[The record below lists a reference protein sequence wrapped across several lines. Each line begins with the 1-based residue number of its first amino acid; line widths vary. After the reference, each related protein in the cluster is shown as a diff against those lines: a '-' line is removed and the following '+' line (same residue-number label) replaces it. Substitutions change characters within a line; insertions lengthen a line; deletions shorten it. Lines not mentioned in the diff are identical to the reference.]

1 MKLSDLPLSR
11 IHQSINEVKMSP
23 QRLINKAKLN
33 KYNIQVGFESEI
45 VIPHGLSKWGNGNY
59 LDDFKNRLVDT
70 LDDVADIVDVLEN
83 YGIQTDHREAN
94 RLFHRL
100 RDGYDD
106 FVNEWQ
112 RGQFYEVASEK
123 VREVYNND
131 VYDRDTEIRRK
142 LEEQGLSE
150 EEIEESIENEDRNYQ
165 VAEQDFEEQLSN
177 DVQYSIEH
185 EDEYFWEAFNEFID
199 DLDELPPESDYL
211 EDQGITNG
219 EDVLAHFGIDADE
232 SSDNYEVSAVEQVA
246 DSYAMDMAIPRNEI
260 NVLSS
265 YHGESKDIDEWYFEP
280 DSSIESKN
288 GDDLHIEIVSPPMPI
303 NDALEA
309 IEDHFKWLNTIGA
322 ETNDSTGLHISVSIQ
337 NDGKN
342 ENIDNLKLALFTG
355 DNKILSSFGR
365 QANSYC
371 RSYFEKIRQYKD
383 ITENDIP
390 TLLDKLKTDLSEL
403 ANRILKNTPKD
414 KYQSINPKG
423 DYVEF
428 RSLGNKDY
436 HKKLEEIQAAVG
448 RFAYAYAIASDP
460 NMHREEYLKKLY
472 KFINP
477 AKGTDLDIFTRYAAG
492 DLTVAELKRE
502 WAAAIVPSLSS
513 AVNTDFAIVDKQ
525 QNKIVGY
532 VHADSQDG
540 AEWNAYEKIIKR
552 DQRQTIDLAKFLT
565 KYSVEPVDKRRELKS
580 KLGKDP
586 SVPTDIGNLIVWDVI
601 SNFTGKKVGDVEA
614 TSKDDAAR
622 KFAERYR
629 KSITDVQS
637 NYSFE
642 RQQGDMFANREL
654 DKRQQFAKKVGQMKN
669 VTWQIFKLSDVNKVI
684 GEVEAERD
692 RKGDAEQ
699 LARKKLN
706 IDYDTWRKEGYMVAP
721 KLGK

>member
-23 QRLINKAKLN
+23 RRLINKAKLN
-33 KYNIQVGFESEI
+33 KHNIQVGFESEL
-45 VIPHGLSKWGNGNY
+45 VIPNGMAEYGSNPLSDY
-59 LDDFKNRLVDT
+59 SDREIET
-70 LDDVADIVDVLEN
+70 IDDVIDILEAAATYSVISAQDARIHSN
-83 YGIQTDHREAN
+83 NI
-94 RLFHRL
+94 
-100 RDGYDD
+100 RDAFSDY
-106 FVNEWQ
+106 VSEWQ
-112 RGQFYEVASEK
+112 RGQFYEVAYEK
-123 VREVYNND
+123 VRDVYYND
-131 VYDRDTEIRRK
+131 VIDRNVEIRRN
-142 LEEQGLSE
+142 LEAQGLSE

-177 DVQYSIEH
+177 EIQYSINH

-199 DLDELPPESDYL
+199 DLDYSVVDEDTFL
-211 EDQGITNG
+211 ENQRIYKG
-219 EDVLAHFGIDADE
+219 EDVFSHFNIDLDE
-232 SSDNYEVSAVEQVA
+232 SEDNYDTAAAEYYAEQYADWMSIPSNEV
-246 DSYAMDMAIPRNEI
+246 

-265 YHGESKDIDEWYFEP
+265 YHGTSKDPDEWYFEP
-280 DSSIESKN
+280 DSSIESNSSK
-288 GDDLHIEIVSPPMPI
+288 DLHVEIVSPPMPVDEAL
-303 NDALEA
+303 DA
-309 IEDHFKWLNTIGA
+309 IKDHFAWMKSVGA
-322 ETNDSTGLHISVSIQ
+322 VTNDSTGLHISVSIQ
-337 NDGKN
+337 DEEKN
-342 ENIDNLKLALFTG
+342 ENLDTLKLALFTG

-371 RSYFEKIRQYKD
+371 RNYFEKIRQYKD

-390 TLLDKLKTDLSEL
+390 ALLDKLKTDLSEL
-403 ANRILKNTPKD
+403 ASRILKNTPKD
-414 KYQSINPKG
+414 KYQSINPRG

-513 AVNTDFAIVDKQ
+513 TVNTDFAIIDKQ

-532 VHADSQDG
+532 VHASGQDG

-552 DQRQTIDLAKFLT
+552 DQRQNIDLAKFLS
-565 KYSVEPVDKRRELKS
+565 KYSVEPVDKRRELKL

-586 SVPTDIGNLIVWDVI
+586 SVPTDTGNLIMWDVI
-601 SNFTGKKVGDVEA
+601 SKLNNEKVGEVEA

-629 KSITDVQS
+629 KSITGVQHG
-637 NYSFE
+637 YSFE
-642 RQQGDMFANREL
+642 RQQGDMFAYREL
-654 DKRQQFAKKVGQMKN
+654 DKRQKFAKKVGQMKV
-669 VTWQIFKLSDVNKVI
+669 VTWQIFKLPDMNKVI
-684 GEVEAERD
+684 GEVEADRD
-692 RKGDAEQ
+692 RIGDAEQ
-699 LARKKLN
+699 KARKKLN
-706 IDYDTWRKEGYMVAP
+706 INYDTWIREGYMVAP

>member
-11 IHQSINEVKMSP
+11 IHRSINEVKMSP

-33 KYNIQVGFESEI
+33 KYNIQVGFESEL
-45 VIPHGLSKWGNGNY
+45 VIPDGMAEYGSNPLSDY
-59 LDDFKNRLVDT
+59 SDREIET
-70 LDDVADIVDVLEN
+70 ISDVLDILDAAASYSVIGDRDARN
-83 YGIQTDHREAN
+83 YSSSIQEA
-94 RLFHRL
+94 FS
-100 RDGYDD
+100 DY
-106 FVNEWQ
+106 VTEWQ
-112 RGQFYEVASEK
+112 RGQFYEVAYEK
-123 VREVYNND
+123 VRDVYYND
-131 VYDRDTEIRRK
+131 VIDRDTEIRRK
-142 LEEQGLSE
+142 LEELGLSE

-165 VAEQDFEEQLSN
+165 MAEQDFEEQLSY

-199 DLDELPPESDYL
+199 DLDDSDVNEHEFLESQSIYK
-211 EDQGITNG
+211 G
-219 EDVLAHFGIDADE
+219 EDVFSHFGIDLDE
-232 SSDNYEVSAVEQVA
+232 SEDNYDTAAAEHYAEQYADWMSIPSNEV
-246 DSYAMDMAIPRNEI
+246 

-265 YHGESKDIDEWYFEP
+265 YHASSKEPGEWYFEP
-280 DSSIESKN
+280 DSSIESNSSK
-288 GDDLHIEIVSPPMPI
+288 DLHVEIVSPPMPVDEAL
-303 NDALEA
+303 DA
-309 IEDHFKWLNTIGA
+309 IKDHFAWMKSVGA
-322 ETNDSTGLHISVSIQ
+322 VTNDSTGLHISVSIQ
-337 NDGKN
+337 DDEKN
-342 ENIDNLKLALFTG
+342 ENIDTLKLALFTG
-355 DNKILSSFGR
+355 DSKILSSFGR

-371 RSYFEKIRQYKD
+371 RNYFEKIRQYKD

-390 TLLDKLKTDLSEL
+390 TLLNKLKTDLSEL

-414 KYQSINPKG
+414 KYQSINPRS

-477 AKGTDLDIFTRYAAG
+477 AKGTDLDIFVRYAAG

-502 WAAAIVPSLSS
+502 WAAAIVPSLSTT
-513 AVNTDFAIVDKQ
+513 VNTDFAIVDKQ

-532 VHADSQDG
+532 VHAAGQDG
-540 AEWNAYEKIIKR
+540 AEWSAYEKIIKR

-586 SVPTDIGNLIVWDVI
+586 SVPTDTGNLIVWDVI

-629 KSITDVQS
+629 KSITDIQS

-669 VTWQIFKLSDVNKVI
+669 VTWQIFKLPDVNKVI
-684 GEVEAERD
+684 GEVEAERNS
-692 RKGDAEQ
+692 RYGAEQ
-699 LARKKLN
+699 AARKKLN
-706 IDYDTWRKEGYMVAP
+706 IDYDTWKQEGYMVAP